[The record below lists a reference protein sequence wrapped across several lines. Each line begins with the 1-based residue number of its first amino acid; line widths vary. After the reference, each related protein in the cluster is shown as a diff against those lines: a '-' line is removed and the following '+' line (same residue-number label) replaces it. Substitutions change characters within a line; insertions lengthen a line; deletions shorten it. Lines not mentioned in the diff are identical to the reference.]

1 MVVTATVSEEK
12 GKPIFDERTL
22 DKLLEAAYVLQE
34 SNGASQ
40 KLAQKLEKK
49 RAEIEAQ
56 DREADSKAVAQKQAS
71 APVPQKPASQSE
83 DTSRL
88 GRIVETQRQI
98 QVRQLELH
106 SALSLIAERVLEIS
120 HAEGAAIGF
129 VDGQFMHYRA
139 VAGPKA
145 PAVDS
150 TISIDK
156 VLSTSCIDSGQVLR
170 CEDTDLEIG
179 MDTEECR
186 NRGIQSLIAAPAF
199 LQGNVAG
206 VLELYYAK
214 PRAFTDQDIHTCQL
228 MAGLVTETLVRDE
241 EVTWKKSLASERA
254 AMLEA
259 LEKLQPNLAALVDK
273 PAGREAG
280 TASTVDR
287 ATISIC
293 SKCGRD
299 IPAEEQFC
307 GECGSP
313 RTAEPQPVKTA
324 SDILPVDIRRLE
336 NKSHSDAA
344 QKVASADETGMQPEL
359 EFQSTELEGPPAQ
372 VEVHDS
378 AVQAPPP
385 DVPSLSG
392 IPSDSEEDQLPDF
405 AELLKAVEESS
416 IEEHSV
422 EESSAV
428 EESAVPVV
436 TGTEEDHAPEST
448 AIEKVSRPGDW
459 SSAAAAKDFLEKLA
473 PARSSFAQFWNA
485 RRGDIY
491 LAISVVLV
499 ICVIFWGMMSNHSV
513 GASNAQGQ
521 GAASRAKT
529 ADANLSFW
537 DRTLIQLGL
546 AEAPAPPE
554 DKGTPGTQVWVDERT
569 GLYYCPGT
577 DLYGK
582 TPKGRFT
589 SQREAQLDQFEPAYR
604 KPCN

>member
-1 MVVTATVSEEK
+1 MVTATVSEEK

-34 SNGASQ
+34 SNRKSQ
-40 KLAQKLEKK
+40 KLAQNLEKK

-56 DREADSKAVAQKQAS
+56 DRAADSKAVAEKQVS
-71 APVPQKPASQSE
+71 APQPQKPAIQA
-83 DTSRL
+83 DDAGQL
-88 GRIVETQRQI
+88 GKIVETQRQI

-106 SALSLIAERVLEIS
+106 NALSLVAERVLEIGR
-120 HAEGAAIGF
+120 ADGAAIGF
-129 VDGQFMHYRA
+129 VDGHFMHYRA

-145 PAVDS
+145 PPIDS
-150 TISIDK
+150 TIPVDK
-156 VLSTSCIDSGQVLR
+156 ALSYSCISTGQVLR
-170 CEDTDLEIG
+170 CDDTDLEVG
-179 MDTEECR
+179 LDTEECR
-186 NRGIQSLIAAPAF
+186 NRDIQSLIAAPAF

-206 VLELYYAK
+206 VLELYYGG
-214 PRAFTDQDIHTCQL
+214 PRAFTDQDVHTCQL
-228 MAGLVTETLVRDE
+228 MAGLVTEALVRDE

-259 LEKLQPNLAALVDK
+259 LEKLQPNLAALVEK
-273 PAGREAG
+273 PAGHEAG
-280 TASTVDR
+280 AASAGERTG
-287 ATISIC
+287 ISIC
-293 SKCGRD
+293 SKCGHD

-313 RTAEPQPVKTA
+313 RHAEPQPLKTEA
-324 SDILPVDIRRLE
+324 EIRSRDGVPRIDKGRE
-336 NKSHSDAA
+336 IGIG
-344 QKVASADETGMQPEL
+344 ETGTKTQAEL
-359 EFQSTELEGPPAQ
+359 EFQPIELEVTPSDHKIHDLPAQ
-372 VEVHDS
+372 S
-378 AVQAPPP
+378 
-385 DVPSLSG
+385 PSSETASS
-392 IPSDSEEDQLPDF
+392 IPFEEEIPDF
-405 AELLKAVEESS
+405 AELLQAVEQDSLGS
-416 IEEHSV
+416 IEQSSV
-422 EESSAV
+422 EEGSSV
-428 EESAVPVV
+428 EEPTTSEVENPESV
-436 TGTEEDHAPEST
+436 TPEEDHSSPDSM
-448 AIEKVSRPGDW
+448 AIEKVTRPGDW
-459 SSAAAAKDFLEKLA
+459 SSAAAAKDFLERLA

-513 GASNAQGQ
+513 GASSAQGQ
-521 GAASRAKT
+521 AATAHAKPSE
-529 ADANLSFW
+529 ANLSLW

-554 DKGTPGTQVWVDERT
+554 DKGSPGTQVWVDERT